1 MDKPNLP
8 KNLAVVSYV
17 PTIAEYAGKV
27 RQEILKR
34 KEKDF
39 IIAVDYPAGL
49 EKIVMEAV
57 KRLPEVSLVVDSIK
71 RAIRIVPTSAPV
83 EAVRSYLEYGHDI
96 QFIDASLPVIGNRD
110 DYHYFVDLCQRHGID
125 KVLKDPESLGISKK
139 DLEKSWKDMMSAG
152 PGIQAFYHL
161 PETCTI
167 ERDPENKTSSYRH
180 TRLQQMAARLQG
192 LLEGETEVLLVI
204 ALSDWN
210 DLREYLAKP
219 QPPVDRS
226 IVLPAKIAM
235 ITEQDVPRITYEIPY
250 VMYLYEIYR
259 DTGVGR
265 EEWLHTILEGTD
277 LKNLPVDIVR
287 STADYSSRV
296 ALANRQVYPDL
307 YDLVMSARHIGGDT
321 YARPV
326 FELAISYPPAED
338 TLSDYRFSR
347 AWDHDFNPLEND
359 DVLAIIRV
367 LNDNPVIIDYDDRI
381 RGRTGHY
388 YRWTRTDESYRA
400 ELEFMRYMTS
410 HFTIPATPS
419 NNYEAHEL
427 VCGFGE
433 GIDIRETIRN
443 RHIGKMYV
451 REEVRQNIPTYVFDY
466 RSLHEKLVQ
475 GKKMFPIH
483 IFMDK
488 YHPWIGIASSMDK
501 HHISR
506 VMVAF
511 PHLDFSPTKIFG
523 DIRTSDQLGSAVDI
537 ALKYSNSVLVFTD
550 SPGEINWK
558 AADRSRLKTFPC
570 RAIPGS
576 ILELMATFDI
586 DNYRYD
592 DCPGD

>member
-1 MDKPNLP
+1 MDNADLP
-8 KNLAVVSYV
+8 KNLTVIPYV
-17 PTIAEYAGKV
+17 PTIAEYAVKV

-110 DYHYFVDLCQRHGID
+110 DYHYFVDLCQRHGIG
-125 KVLKDPESLGISKK
+125 KVLKDPESLGISKD

-161 PETCTI
+161 PETCII
-167 ERDPENKTSSYRH
+167 ERDRENTISSYRH

-192 LLEGETEVLLVI
+192 LLDGETEVLLVI

-235 ITEQDVPRITYEIPY
+235 IKEQDVPRITYEIPY

-277 LKNLPVDIVR
+277 LKSLPVDIIR

-307 YDLVMSARHIGGDT
+307 YNLVMSARHIGGDT
-321 YARPV
+321 YAVSV
-326 FELAISYPPAED
+326 FKLAISYPPAED

-347 AWDHDFNPLEND
+347 AWDHNFNPLEND
-359 DVLAIIRV
+359 DILAVLRV

-381 RGRTGHY
+381 LRRTGHY
-388 YRWTRTDESYRA
+388 HRWTRTDESYRA
-400 ELEFMRYMTS
+400 ELEFMRYVTS
-410 HFTIPATPS
+410 HFILPTIS
-419 NNYEAHEL
+419 SDSYEPYEL

-443 RHIGKMYV
+443 RHINKLYI
-451 REEVRQNIPTYVFDY
+451 REQVRQNIPTYVFDY
-466 RSLHEKLVQ
+466 RGLHEKLVQ
-475 GKKMFPIH
+475 GKKMFPNH

-488 YHPWIGIASSMDK
+488 YYPWIGIASTRDK

-523 DIRTSDQLGSAVDI
+523 DIWTSDPLRSAVDI
-537 ALKYSNSVLVFTD
+537 ALKYSTSVLVFTD
-550 SPGEINWK
+550 SPDEIDWK
-558 AADRSRLKTFPC
+558 AADHSRVKTLPC
-570 RAIPGS
+570 SAIPRN

-586 DNYRYD
+586 DHYRSD
-592 DCPGD
+592 DSPGD